1 MRTDTIK
8 VTLKAVFIGGTM
20 LVPGGSGGTMA
31 MLLGIYD
38 RLIYAV
44 SSFRKDIK
52 GNIFFLWMF
61 LLGGLAGMFL
71 FSRPILYLIEN
82 FPKPSLFFF
91 LGAVVGGVP
100 MIVRHSSVQKLT
112 FRVAAYVLIGI
123 VIVFLI
129 SKLPPDL
136 FSAGDGGS
144 VSRFLWLMAAGVL
157 SAVALVLPGISVS
170 YMLLM
175 LGLYD
180 MTMKAITELD
190 FGRLFPL
197 ALGLGGGILLT
208 TRILEKA
215 MNRHP
220 QPTYLII
227 LGFILSSAVEV
238 FPGVPSGGEW
248 ILCPLTLS
256 AGFGCIYGL
265 SKLE

>member
-1 MRTDTIK
+1 
-8 VTLKAVFIGGTM
+8 
-20 LVPGGSGGTMA
+20 
-31 MLLGIYD
+31 
-38 RLIYAV
+38 
-44 SSFRKDIK
+44 
-52 GNIFFLWMF
+52 
-61 LLGGLAGMFL
+61 
-71 FSRPILYLIEN
+71 
-82 FPKPSLFFF
+82 
-91 LGAVVGGVP
+91 

-123 VIVFLI
+123 VIVCLI